1 MVRFLSLL
9 FTSVVTKVQTNTVL
23 TYIRVLFLS
32 KPLLLLFNVY
42 TKPIS
47 GKTWT
52 FDVQV
57 LIPYDMSS
65 VISVVSGTQSLKGGI
80 L

>member
-23 TYIRVLFLS
+23 TYIRVLSLS